1 MESILADY
9 HKDTNEITILEGAKQ
24 ENWVEVC
31 TRYNDDVERICDVT
45 AIESY
50 TGLYECFDDANKGVF
65 YLVNEDKRL
74 FKLRRKHFLSNIGK
88 GENSR

>member
-1 MESILADY
+1 MESILAEY
-9 HKDTNEITILEGAKQ
+9 HQETNEITIQEGAKQ

-31 TRYNDDVERICDVT
+31 ARFNDDVQRICDVT
-45 AIESY
+45 TLENF
-50 TGLYECFDDANKGVF
+50 TGLYQCFDDDNKGVF

-74 FKLRRKHFLSNIGK
+74 FKIRRKHFLSNIGK